1 MPKSQS
7 KKSSSQRT
15 KTTRKKPTQHE
26 SPKLAIRKELPGARI
41 IAKQSFAILF
51 LQDRLIVRLIALAW
65 VVALLVFGLVYTAY
79 YGDLSQSTDDVSGN
93 LPGGVIKTGVE
104 VMALT
109 ISLMSGAAGGQ
120 LTEGQQ
126 IFATLGYVL
135 LWLVL
140 VWLLR
145 YVMNDTA
152 VRIRDGIYSAA
163 APLISTLG
171 LVVVAL
177 LQLVPLALLVSLFA
191 SISVSGVLTG
201 VWWTLA
207 FVVLTLLAAA
217 GTLYWLV
224 GTLIALVMVTIPG
237 TYPMAALK
245 SAKAL
250 VTGFRRHLV
259 IAVAWLLAIVL
270 IAQLVLLVPVI
281 LFDSVI
287 GYKLPWL
294 VASIYQL
301 IVVASYVYA
310 GIYVYVLYRRL
321 IDARS

>member
-1 MPKSQS
+1 MPKPQP
-7 KKSSSQRT
+7 KKSSSQKT
-15 KTTRKKPTQHE
+15 KATRKKQTQHE
-26 SPKLAIRKELPGARI
+26 SPKIPIRNELPSART
-41 IAKQSFAILF
+41 IAKQSFAVLF
-51 LQDRLIVRLIALAW
+51 MQDKLIVRLIAVAW
-65 VVALLVFGLVYTAY
+65 VVTLIISGLVYAGY
-79 YGDLSQSTDDVSGN
+79 YGDLSQSTEDVSGN
-93 LPGGVIKTGVE
+93 LPGGFVKTSVE

-109 ISLMSGAAGGQ
+109 ISLMSGAANGQ
-120 LTEGQQ
+120 LTESQQ
-126 IFATLGYVL
+126 IFAALGYVL

-152 VRIRDGIYSAA
+152 VRLKDGLYSAA

-191 SISVSGVLTG
+191 SISVSGVLVG

-207 FVVLTLLAAA
+207 FIVLTLLAAA

-224 GTLIALVMVTIPG
+224 GTLFALVMVTIPG
-237 TYPMAALK
+237 TYPLAALK

-250 VTGFRRHLV
+250 VTGYRRQLMS
-259 IAVAWLLAIVL
+259 AVAWLLVIVL
-270 IAQLVLLVPVI
+270 VAQLVLLVPVI
-281 LFDSVI
+281 SFDALI
-287 GYKLPWL
+287 GYRLPWL
-294 VASIYQL
+294 VAGFYQF
-301 IVVASYVYA
+301 IVVASCVYA
-310 GIYVYVLYRRL
+310 GTYTYVLYRRL